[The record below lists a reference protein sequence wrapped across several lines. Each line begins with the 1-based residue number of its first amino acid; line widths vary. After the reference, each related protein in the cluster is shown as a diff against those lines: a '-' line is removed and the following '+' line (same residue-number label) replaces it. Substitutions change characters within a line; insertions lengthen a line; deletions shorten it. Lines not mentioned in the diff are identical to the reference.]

1 MQINMERRGKGKM
14 TQEKAEEIQAILN
27 MCNTRNVIAEL
38 YENRTVDKTILVY
51 GEMNK
56 AAGRSRTGLSF
67 NEKNKPT
74 EMITD
79 TGMIELDNITGDMGF
94 LFDLEKYILISGR
107 GKERQTYLVCNEGY
121 IINIKDLN
129 CKQIKHM
136 KIKISSEQ
144 MKWIRKVSNHIT
156 NKMSRD
162 QIINEDTYQSKLL
175 HKGNL
180 YQVEDY
186 IDHKAKSNQQLTE
199 LIAFRDLK
207 NNTVI
212 YFKYKE
218 KAYRLD
224 IPQEDISKNDLKDI
238 IAGLKVVR
246 TPNFENDNIIIM
258 DRFIYDKQSKA
269 IYLIV
274 ECTNRVTQKFRSKKI
289 IEDNWIYILNGAD
302 SEEIVIAYNISTNTL
317 YDIEAVYSD
326 GKINLLSIS
335 KNHETE
341 RLRIQTK
348 IGKKGQLIKTDC
360 NIEKYNWNLKE
371 VNGLDEILESEDM

>member
-1 MQINMERRGKGKM
+1 M
-14 TQEKAEEIQAILN
+14 TQEKAEELQAILN

-38 YENRTVDKTILVY
+38 YENRTVDRAILVY

-56 AAGRSRTGLSF
+56 AAGRTGISF
-67 NEKNKPT
+67 NERNKPT
-74 EMITD
+74 EMMTD

-156 NKMSRD
+156 NRMSGD

-175 HKGNL
+175 HKDNL

-207 NNTVI
+207 DNIVI

-224 IPQEDISKNDLKDI
+224 IPQEDISENDLKDI
-238 IAGLKVVR
+238 IAGLKEVR

-274 ECTNRVTQKFRSKKI
+274 ECTDRVTQKFRSKKI

-302 SEEIVIAYNISTNTL
+302 SEEIVVAYNISTNTL

-326 GKINLLSIS
+326 GKINLLAIS

-348 IGKKGQLIKTDC
+348 IGKKRQLIKTDC
-360 NIEKYNWNLKE
+360 NIKKYNWSIKE